1 MKLLKSKERN
11 SEKTIL
17 DGTKMIEMINKTC
30 GWRYAS
36 VYCPLNMDKTA
47 SNETTLISEIT
58 KIMRK
63 ILSLL

>member
-1 MKLLKSKERN
+1 MKLKVRIT
-11 SEKTIL
+11 EKIVL
-17 DGTKMIEMINKTC
+17 DGTEMIERINKT
-30 GWRYAS
+30 GAEYAAACCLLS
-36 VYCPLNMDKTA
+36 MDKTA